1 MGKGVKGSCEGTSYL
16 PNWTLERENLEC
28 FNRRKWLENV
38 WNMETSTVMCCRPS
52 VCVFKNKVN
61 HKQQIR
67 LELHLNVWLSLV
79 VSGVG
84 EIRKI
89 PCLTFPTT
97 NVCLTNEL
105 PTAEHKTWKVPDK
118 QIQEVLSN
126 GGFRVYMLSLEYL
139 KAQQIRH
146 QYQICSCFP
155 GSNMMIATMHWLSLS
170 LYHVKSIFYNL
181 IYCYRERAVLE

>member
-1 MGKGVKGSCEGTSYL
+1 MCETWKLLQSCAAGHQVFFLT
-16 PNWTLERENLEC
+16 
-28 FNRRKWLENV
+28 
-38 WNMETSTVMCCRPS
+38 
-52 VCVFKNKVN
+52 CVFKNKVN

-79 VSGVG
+79 VSGVC

-118 QIQEVLSN
+118 QMQEVLYN

-155 GSNMMIATMHWLSLS
+155 GSNMLIATMHWLSLS

-181 IYCYRERAVLE
+181 IYCYRKRAVLE